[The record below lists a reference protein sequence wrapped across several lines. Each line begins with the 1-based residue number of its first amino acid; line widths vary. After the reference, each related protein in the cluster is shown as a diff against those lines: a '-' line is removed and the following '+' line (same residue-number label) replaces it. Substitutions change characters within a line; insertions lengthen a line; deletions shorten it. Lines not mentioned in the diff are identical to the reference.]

1 MYIVLVLRRYSSM
14 CGDVTIDKKYPCSK
28 ATVQSTRKYA
38 RHSWQVELLADHR
51 VSVTDLTNLCRN
63 IILCTNPT
71 HSLSLPTPRI
81 EKLFFLAFGCSMG
94 KKAKRMS
101 SPKGS
106 LDEERSLS
114 TTRDASMSMYGEQ
127 RPDYPY
133 RSYPPAPSVLSTIWG
148 NIKLALIISILF
160 AVGVAFALQREEA
173 LKVKYNAEIAA
184 AKNDRDLTAMKDA
197 HGNSTDCA
205 QAVRDAE
212 KIKLK
217 AVDFFKGKLHVALQC
232 YRMMRTFVHVLG
244 KHTEKQANK
253 SKKEGMLQK
262 VFSYLSSDSNPDD
275 MMPDGDADPYDYI
288 ECFKS
293 MGGISHGLEKHAG
306 RLEDDMY
313 TEEGF
318 ALFAEVKP
326 RVTHQTAHDKD
337 QNKEDEST
345 TTSGEEHKSP
355 PNLDD
360 DWDSEDWET
369 GQNSN

>member
-1 MYIVLVLRRYSSM
+1 
-14 CGDVTIDKKYPCSK
+14 
-28 ATVQSTRKYA
+28 
-38 RHSWQVELLADHR
+38 
-51 VSVTDLTNLCRN
+51 
-63 IILCTNPT
+63 
-71 HSLSLPTPRI
+71 
-81 EKLFFLAFGCSMG
+81 MG

-106 LDEERSLS
+106 LGEERSLS
-114 TTRDASMSMYGEQ
+114 TTRDPAMSMYGEQ

-133 RSYPPAPSVLSTIWG
+133 HSHTPAPSVLSAIWG
-148 NIKLALIISILF
+148 NIKLAMIISILI
-160 AVGVAFALQREEA
+160 AVGVTFALQREEA
-173 LKVKYNAEIAA
+173 LKVKYKAEIEA
-184 AKNDRDLTAMKDA
+184 AKNDRDLTAMKHA
-197 HGNSTDCA
+197 HGNSMDCA

-293 MGGISHGLEKHAG
+293 MGGISHGLEKHSG

-313 TEEGF
+313 TEAGF

-326 RVTHQTAHDKD
+326 RVTHQTAKDKD
-337 QNKEDEST
+337 PNAKEKST
-345 TTSGEEHKSP
+345 TTSGEEDESP
-355 PNLDD
+355 TGG
-360 DWDSEDWET
+360 EDENT
-369 GQNSN
+369 DTD

>member
-1 MYIVLVLRRYSSM
+1 
-14 CGDVTIDKKYPCSK
+14 
-28 ATVQSTRKYA
+28 
-38 RHSWQVELLADHR
+38 
-51 VSVTDLTNLCRN
+51 
-63 IILCTNPT
+63 
-71 HSLSLPTPRI
+71 
-81 EKLFFLAFGCSMG
+81 
-94 KKAKRMS
+94 MS
-101 SPKGS
+101 NPKGS

-148 NIKLALIISILF
+148 NIKLALIISTLI
-160 AVGVAFALQREEA
+160 AAGVAFAWQREEA

-184 AKNDRDLTAMKDA
+184 AKNDRDLAAVKDA
-197 HGNSTDCA
+197 HGNATDCA
-205 QAVRDAE
+205 QAVREAE

-244 KHTEKQANK
+244 KHAEKQAHK

-306 RLEDDMY
+306 RLEDAMY
-313 TEEGF
+313 TEAGF

-326 RVTHQTAHDKD
+326 RVTHQQAKEKD
-337 QNKEDEST
+337 QNASEKST
-345 TTSGEEHKSP
+345 TTSGEEDESP
-355 PNLDD
+355 AGG
-360 DWDSEDWET
+360 EDENT
-369 GQNSN
+369 DTDQA